1 MTNAVSNMLKEII
14 ISFQAFYSAHKF
26 IVTHRLWKWIVL
38 PGIVYCMLFVTGL
51 YFFWTSCNDA
61 TEWIINN
68 SFLLKWIRHLEEN
81 WFSLF
86 FIIGQIILRL
96 LLLIFYF
103 SLVKF
108 LFLIIGSPVFSY
120 LSEKTNSLIEGKEMK
135 FDASVFVND
144 IIRSIF
150 IAIKNL
156 GWQSFFVLIL
166 LLISVVPFIG
176 WISPIVLLVIDC
188 YYLGF
193 SMLDHSNE
201 RLNYT
206 IAESQDLISHHR
218 GLSLGNGVVFY
229 AFHLIPIIGWIF
241 APSYALIA
249 ATISIHQAK
258 KQEIIS

>member
-1 MTNAVSNMLKEII
+1 MLKEII
-14 ISFQAFYSAHKF
+14 ISFQAFKSAHRF
-26 IVTHRLWKWIVL
+26 IIKHRLWKWIVI
-38 PGIVYCMLFVTGL
+38 PGIAYCTLFMLGL

-68 SFLLKWIRHLEEN
+68 SFLIKWIRHLEEN
-81 WFSLF
+81 WMSLF

-108 LFLIIGSPVFSY
+108 LFLIIGSPVFAY
-120 LSEKTNSLIEGKEMK
+120 LSEKTNSIIEGKEME
-135 FDASVFVND
+135 FNFSIFANNILRSVF
-144 IIRSIF
+144 
-150 IAIKNL
+150 IAVKNL
-156 GWQSFFVLIL
+156 GWQSLFVLFLIL
-166 LLISVVPFIG
+166 FSVVPLIG
-176 WISPIVLLVIDC
+176 WISPIVLLIIDC

-201 RLNYT
+201 RMNYT

-218 GLSLGNGVVFY
+218 GLSFGNGMVFY
-229 AFHLIPIIGWIF
+229 AFHLIPVIGWVF

-258 KQEIIS
+258 KEEIIQ